1 MLRITQEKQ
10 QPANQEGPQQLNSA
24 VCLLGKLRVM
34 VVTPEEKRRP
44 ENVILASRPTTA
56 GTRYSSG
63 EVLSDCDVQDGNS
76 TLKSP

>member
-1 MLRITQEKQ
+1 MT
-10 QPANQEGPQQLNSA
+10 
-24 VCLLGKLRVM
+24 
-34 VVTPEEKRRP
+34 VVTPEEKRKL

-56 GTRYSSG
+56 ATRYSSG